1 MTLETSIDDL
11 ALESAEIAT
20 AIEITH
26 TDIHADIGFV
36 VRCVMGETTS
46 RHLCRKFNDLNNN

>member
-1 MTLETSIDDL
+1 MTLETTIDDL

-20 AIEITH
+20 AIEIAH

-36 VRCVMGETTS
+36 VRCVRGETAS
-46 RHLCRKFNDLNNN
+46 RHLCRKFNDFNNN